1 MSIDKAWLRDI
12 LCVLLNSK
20 QKKNE
25 FDISPLML
33 QMHLGFYFEHI
44 DVRLIFVFVL
54 IAHFNDF
61 NVKHN

>member
-1 MSIDKAWLRDI
+1 
-12 LCVLLNSK
+12 
-20 QKKNE
+20 
-25 FDISPLML
+25 ML